1 MSERLFI
8 RLGVTDSEPCSW
20 LVWSEQEQ
28 EIIASGELADAS
40 ALQTLSERAG
50 NRPVD
55 VLVPS
60 DVVRLMHV
68 ELPEKGQR
76 QALKALPFLLEEQL
90 AQNVD
95 ELHFVAGARDGDTL
109 HVAVVAHEQMQ
120 QWQTWLTDAG
130 LKARKLVP
138 DCLALPLSDCQWAL
152 VQLGQQYL
160 LRTGVGSGVAVGR
173 DWLDMLLPQLLDTHA
188 SVDEDGQI
196 IKPTVA
202 CYTEYQDERLE
213 CRLQPLELP
222 MLVLAKGHLLS
233 PVNLLTGPY
242 KPRKEYNAQWQPWK
256 KVAIAAVA
264 VFVLA
269 LLNKGMGIYQYQQQA
284 DEFKAQSEQIFRQV
298 AGSNRI
304 VNLRSQLGKTLS
316 MMQGGG
322 AGGELFVMLNELQS
336 AFKQVPELQPQTL
349 RFDGSRGELR
359 MQVAAKS
366 YDQIDKFRQLAAQQF
381 SIDAGA
387 MNNNDGAVTSTLTL
401 RSK

>member
-60 DVVRLMHV
+60 DVVRLMQV
-68 ELPEKGQR
+68 DLPEKGQR
-76 QALKALPFLLEEQL
+76 QALKALPFLLEESL

-95 ELHFVAGARDGDTL
+95 ELHFVPGAREGDTL

-120 QWQTWLTDAG
+120 QWQCWLDDAG

-138 DCLALPLSDCQWAL
+138 DCLALPLADCQWAL
-152 VQLGQQYL
+152 VQVGEQYL
-160 LRTGVGSGVAVGR
+160 LRTGVGSGVAVGKN
-173 DWLDMLLPQLLDTHA
+173 WLALLLPQLLAGTEQA
-188 SVDEDGQI
+188 
-196 IKPTVA
+196 PTVA
-202 CYTEYQDERLE
+202 CYTEYQDERLD
-213 CRLQPLELP
+213 CQLQPLELP
-222 MLVLAKGHLLS
+222 MLVLAKGHLQS

-242 KPRKEYNAQWQPWK
+242 TPRKEYNAQWQPWK
-256 KVAIAAVA
+256 KVAVVA
-264 VFVLA
+264 GVAFVLA
-269 LLNKGMGIYQYQQQA
+269 LVNKGMGIYQYNQQA
-284 DEFKAQSEQIFRQV
+284 EQLQAESEAIYRQV
-298 AGSNRI
+298 AGSTRI

-322 AGGELFVMLNELQS
+322 VGGELFAMLQKLQS
-336 AFKQVPELQPQTL
+336 SFSQVPELKPQSL
-349 RFDGSRGELR
+349 RFDGGRGELR

-366 YDQIDKFRQLAAQQF
+366 YEQIDKFRQLAAQQF
-381 SIDAGA
+381 TIDAGA

>member
-8 RLGVTDSEPCSW
+8 RLGITDSEPCSW

-60 DVVRLMHV
+60 DVVRLMQV

-76 QALKALPFLLEEQL
+76 QALKALPFLLEESL

-95 ELHFVAGARDGDTL
+95 ELHFVPGAREGDTL

-120 QWQTWLTDAG
+120 QWQTWLADAG

-138 DCLALPLSDCQWAL
+138 DCLALPLAGCQWAL
-152 VQLGQQYL
+152 VQVGNQYL
-160 LRTGVGSGVAVGR
+160 LRTGVGSGVAVGK
-173 DWLDMLLPQLLDTHA
+173 DWLALLLPQLLDGTEQA
-188 SVDEDGQI
+188 
-196 IKPTVA
+196 PTVA
-202 CYTEYQDERLE
+202 CYTEFQDERLD
-213 CRLQPLELP
+213 CQLQPLDLP
-222 MLVLAKGHLLS
+222 MLVLAKGHLQS
-233 PVNLLTGPY
+233 PVNLLTGAY
-242 KPRKEYNAQWQPWK
+242 QPRKEYNAQWQPWK
-256 KVAIAAVA
+256 KVAMVAAVA
-264 VFVLA
+264 LVLA
-269 LLNKGMGIYQYQQQA
+269 LVNKGLGIYQYHQQA
-284 DEFKAQSEQIFRQV
+284 EQLQAESEAIYRQV
-298 AGSNRI
+298 AGATRI

-316 MMQGGG
+316 ALQGGG
-322 AGGELFVMLNELQS
+322 VGGELFTMLQQLQPTFS
-336 AFKQVPELQPQTL
+336 QVPELKPQSL
-349 RFDGSRGELR
+349 RFDGDRGELR
-359 MQVAAKS
+359 MQVSAKS
-366 YDQIDKFRQLAAQQF
+366 YEQIDKFRQLAAQQF
-381 SIDAGA
+381 TIDAGA